1 MDDAAPPSFLCPITT
16 KIMIDPV
23 SCADGHSYE
32 RSEIQ
37 KWFEK
42 ENTSPTTGMVLQDLT
57 LTQNH
62 ALRNSI
68 EEWLAGNFKLIHVSA
83 VS

>member
-16 KIMIDPV
+16 KIMTDPV

-37 KWFEK
+37 QWFAK
-42 ENTSPTTGMVLQDLT
+42 ENTSPTTGMALQDLT

-62 ALRNSI
+62 ALRKLI
-68 EEWLAGNFKLIHVSA
+68 EEWLAGNFKLIHVSVA
-83 VS
+83 S